1 MHLGPPAPLYPLW
14 MTSSSNKTVDEIQIW
29 TCRLPALTYSSTRA
43 PLSAPETTP
52 APSQLP
58 PPHNSIPLPIPLP
71 GVADAEALMTGRE
84 QRVRKS
90 VNYAELKLNTK
101 MRKLD
106 SVLPTQSRPRL
117 PADDDEESDGAQVDE
132 EPRRIEGPHGPGERR
147 HWCAPA
153 ECGREHLKAIFDR
166 G

>member
-1 MHLGPPAPLYPLW
+1 MT
-14 MTSSSNKTVDEIQIW
+14 TSSVFVYLQTYGGYRLLTGSQNKTVDEIQIW

-84 QRVRKS
+84 RRVRKS
-90 VNYAELKLNTK
+90 VNYAELKLNTCVPHA
-101 MRKLD
+101 L
-106 SVLPTQSRPRL
+106 LCPR
-117 PADDDEESDGAQVDE
+117 
-132 EPRRIEGPHGPGERR
+132 I
-147 HWCAPA
+147 
-153 ECGREHLKAIFDR
+153 
-166 G
+166 